1 MLLWNHHRVPLSNG
15 LIFRHQNCTDYTDMR
30 HKITYFSANLCDQHR
45 ENWGDPLVLSYRA
58 ANTENWRAFVMLPT
72 QSTGVFS
79 LRLSYCET
87 NKDNWRAFLGFL
99 TYTIL
104 RPTQKTGMPFYIS
117 SIVRTT
123 QNTDFFIRVYIIV
136 RSTQKTGG
144 PFFRMIF
151 ILLCYQHKVLTF
163 FCIWDYIIVRPTQKT
178 GVPFWFWFIVLCD
191 QRTKLACILR
201 VRWNW
206 HVIAWKM
213 IVIFHILSWR
223 PTAIWRFDN
232 AQWQLFLSLPT
243 KQNTDMWAIYNW
255 CVDNVRG

>member
-1 MLLWNHHRVPLSNG
+1 MLFFSQFVRPTQRKLGWPFSFILS
-15 LIFRHQNCTDYTDMR
+15 
-30 HKITYFSANLCDQHR
+30 CDQHR
-45 ENWGDPLVLSYRA
+45 KLAGLCDVANSEYWRFLSEIIFLWDQQRELACLFGLFDLYYSA
-58 ANTENWRAFVMLPT
+58 TNTENWHAFFLFLLLFEQRKILT
-72 QSTGVFS
+72 F
-79 LRLSYCET
+79 LSE
-87 NKDNWRAFLGFL
+87 
-99 TYTIL
+99 
-104 RPTQKTGMPFYIS
+104 
-117 SIVRTT
+117 
-123 QNTDFFIRVYIIV
+123 
-136 RSTQKTGG
+136 
-144 PFFRMIF
+144 F
-151 ILLCYQHKVLTF
+151 ILLCYQHRKLAGLFLEWFLYYCATNTKYWRF

-243 KQNTDMWAIYNW
+243 KQNTDTWAIYNW

>member
-1 MLLWNHHRVPLSNG
+1 MRPTQKTGGPLWCCQL
-15 LIFRHQNCTDYTDMR
+15 
-30 HKITYFSANLCDQHR
+30 
-45 ENWGDPLVLSYRA
+45 
-58 ANTENWRAFVMLPT
+58 T

-87 NKDNWRAFLGFL
+87 NKENWRAFLGFL

-104 RPTQKTGMPFYIS
+104 QPTQKTGMPFFIS

-178 GVPFWFWFIVLCD
+178 GVPFLVL
-191 QRTKLACILR
+191 IYSIM
-201 VRWNW
+201 W
-206 HVIAWKM
+206 
-213 IVIFHILSWR
+213 
-223 PTAIWRFDN
+223 PTHKTGVH
-232 AQWQLFLSLPT
+232 SS
-243 KQNTDMWAIYNW
+243 
-255 CVDNVRG
+255 C

>member
-1 MLLWNHHRVPLSNG
+1 
-15 LIFRHQNCTDYTDMR
+15 
-30 HKITYFSANLCDQHR
+30 
-45 ENWGDPLVLSYRA
+45 
-58 ANTENWRAFVMLPT
+58 MLPT

-79 LRLSYCET
+79 LRLSSCET
-87 NKDNWRAFLGFL
+87 NKENWRAFLGFS

-104 RPTQKTGMPFYIS
+104 RPTQKTGMPFFIS

-255 CVDNVRG
+255 CVDNVHG